1 MQCPACRGE
10 TPDDKPFCANCGAG
24 LAVACVSCGAE
35 LLAGK
40 AFCADCG
47 TPVGARGAAVA
58 PSATPPSAHG
68 GELAA
73 ERRLCSVLFVDLVGF
88 TPLAEHADPE
98 AVRELLSRY
107 FERAESVVTNYGGTI
122 EKFIGDA
129 VMAVWGAPVANEDD
143 AERAVRAGLDV
154 VAAVADLGR
163 ETGGGALAARA
174 GVVTGEVAITV
185 GKVSEGM
192 VLGDTV
198 NAASRVQGVASPGTV
213 LVDEATW
220 RASSGA
226 IAYTEVGELTLK
238 GKTDV
243 VTAWQA
249 LRVVGQR
256 KGLGRSERLEPP
268 FVGRDDELRL
278 VKDLLHATARERRA
292 RLVSVTGVPG
302 IGKSRLAWEFL
313 KYVDGLAETVYW
325 HQGRS
330 AAYGEGVT
338 FGALGE
344 MVRMRAGINEAEDA
358 ASSRAKLEACVAEY
372 VTDGDEQRW
381 IEPRLAHL
389 LGLADAPS
397 GDREELFSAWRTFFE
412 RISSLGVTVLV
423 FEDLQWADPGQ
434 IDYIESILEWSRS
447 HPIMVVTLSRPEL
460 RDRRP
465 DWGAGQRSFTSLHL
479 DALSDAAMT
488 ALLDGFV
495 HGLPAEVAAKVR
507 ERAEGVPLYAV
518 ETVRMLVDRGVLV
531 ADDGAYRVDAE
542 LTTLEIPE
550 TLHALVASRLDAL
563 PHDQRALL
571 QDAAVLGTTFLP
583 DTLAAVGE
591 TGRDVLEP
599 MLRDLVRKEFLRFDS
614 DPRSP
619 ERGQYGFVQGVIG
632 EVALA
637 MLARRDRSARHLA
650 VARHFEAL
658 GDEELTAVVAAQ
670 YASALRAAPD
680 GDDTGELGERASSW
694 LTRAGD
700 RALSLGSPEQAL
712 DLYDQALEVTPAGSA
727 HATLLESAAQAAS
740 RGSQIERSQ
749 ALLEAATVE
758 HRGLGDEFGVLR
770 ATADLADTLA
780 LQRRY
785 ADAVELARSTFEGLP
800 DDADTVVR
808 IHLANICASCLG
820 QGADLAASLQW
831 AEIALAAAERRGD
844 TAGFARGLGSRSLA
858 LFNLGRSREAVML
871 ARGMVALASEA
882 GALREQSVA
891 LMGLGLYA
899 LPEDPRESIR
909 ASLES
914 ADVAR
919 RGGLRHIENTNL
931 LNAAETMIALGEW
944 AGARTILGEFTSRE
958 VSESAWTEQLWAML
972 EALSGDTASASARI
986 EAIEAVAQAPEF
998 VAGQTTLL
1006 HSSGL
1011 VSLASGNVAEAQRQ
1025 ASLAVELDPVGIN
1038 APVCVHLY
1046 GRASLWLGDL
1056 DGATRALEAGKALL
1070 GRWISAVNG
1079 TLEAGIA
1086 ALGGNVDDA
1095 AGRYAAAFDLWRAID
1110 DTLSLALA
1118 ELDCVL
1124 LLGADHPASVAGK
1137 EAKDIFAQ
1145 LGALP
1150 LLERLENA
1158 RAAATH

>member
-24 LAVACVSCGAE
+24 LVAACANCGAE
-35 LLAGK
+35 LLVGK

-47 TPVGARGAAVA
+47 TPVAARAQPPVAASA
-58 PSATPPSAHG
+58 PTTHG

-107 FERAESVVTNYGGTI
+107 FERAEAVITNYGGTI

-129 VMAVWGAPVANEDD
+129 VMAVWGAPIANEDD

-163 ETGGGALAARA
+163 ETGGAALAARA

-198 NAASRVQGVASPGTV
+198 NAASRVQGVATPGTV

-226 IAYTEVGELTLK
+226 IAYAEVGELTLK

-358 ASSRAKLEACVAEY
+358 ESSRAKLVACVEEY
-372 VTDGDEQRW
+372 VADEEERRW

-412 RISSLGVTVLV
+412 RISSFGVTVLV

-434 IDYIESILEWSRS
+434 IDYIESILEWSRG
-447 HPIMVVTLSRPEL
+447 HPIMVLTLSRPEL

-479 DALSDAAMT
+479 DPLSDDAMA

-495 HGLPAEVAAKVR
+495 HGLPAEVSAKVR

-531 ADDGAYRVDAE
+531 AEGGAYRVDAE

-563 PHDQRALL
+563 SHEERAVL
-571 QDAAVLGTTFLP
+571 QDAAVLGTSFLP
-583 DTLAAVGE
+583 DTLAAVGDAA
-591 TGRDVLEP
+591 RDVLEP

-619 ERGQYGFVQGVIG
+619 ERGQYGFVQSVIG

-650 VARHFEAL
+650 VARHFEAQ

-680 GDDTGELGERASSW
+680 GDDTAELVERASSW

-712 DLYDQALEVTPAGSA
+712 DLYDQALSVTPAGPA
-727 HATLLESAAQAAS
+727 HAALLESAAQGAS
-740 RGSQIERSQ
+740 RGNAVER
-749 ALLEAATVE
+749 AHGLIEAAISE
-758 HRGLGDEFGVLR
+758 YRALGDERGALR
-770 ATADLADTLA
+770 ATADLADALA
-780 LQRRY
+780 MQRRY
-785 ADAVELARSTFEGLP
+785 EEAIELAARTFEGLGE
-800 DDADTVVR
+800 DADPVVR
-808 IHLANICASCLG
+808 IHLANTCAGCLS
-820 QGADLAASLQW
+820 QGDALRSLEW
-831 AEIALAAAERRGD
+831 GEIALAAAEREGD
-844 TAGFARGLGSRSLA
+844 TEGFARALGARSLA
-858 LFNLGRSREAVML
+858 LFNLGRTREATML
-871 ARGMVALASEA
+871 ARGMVVLASDA
-882 GALREQSVA
+882 GALREQSMA

-909 ASLES
+909 ASMES

-919 RGGLRHIENTNL
+919 RGGLRPMENTNL
-931 LNAAETMIALGEW
+931 LNAAEMAVMLGEW
-944 AGARTILGEFTSRE
+944 GEARRILGELTTLKSSDE
-958 VSESAWTEQLWAML
+958 AWVNQLWAML
-972 EALSGDTASASARI
+972 EAMSGDAASARARMAAL
-986 EAIEAVAQAPEF
+986 EEGSPPPGF
-998 VAGQTTLL
+998 VAGRTTFLY
-1006 HSSGL
+1006 
-1011 VSLASGNVAEAQRQ
+1011 VSAMVNLASGELLESQRLAAQ
-1025 ASLAVELDPVGIN
+1025 AIELDPVGIN
-1038 APVCVHLY
+1038 APVSVHLC
-1046 GRASLWLGDL
+1046 GRASLWLGDVE
-1056 DGATRALEAGKALL
+1056 GTRRVLESGQALL
-1070 GRWISAVNG
+1070 GRWISTVNA

-1086 ALGGNVDDA
+1086 ALEGRIDEA
-1095 AGRYAAAFDLWRAID
+1095 ASCYAAVFDRWRAID
-1110 DTLSLALA
+1110 DTLSLALS

-1124 LLGADHPASVAGK
+1124 LLGADHAVAVAGK
-1137 EAKDIFAQ
+1137 EARDIFTQ
-1145 LGALP
+1145 LGAQP
-1150 LLERLENA
+1150 FLERLEAA
-1158 RAAATH
+1158 RTTMS

>member
-1 MQCPACRGE
+1 MQCPTCWGE
-10 TPDDKPFCANCGAG
+10 TPDDKPFCANCGAA
-24 LAVACVSCGAE
+24 LAAVCASCGAE

-47 TPVGARGAAVA
+47 AAVA
-58 PSATPPSAHG
+58 AGTSPPVTVSTAHG
-68 GELAA
+68 GELSA

-107 FERAESVVTNYGGTI
+107 FDRAEAVITNYGGTI

-163 ETGGGALAARA
+163 ETGGNALAARA

-192 VLGDTV
+192 VSGDTV

-226 IAYTEVGELTLK
+226 IAYAEVGELTLK
-238 GKTDV
+238 GKSDV

-268 FVGRDDELRL
+268 FVARDDELRL
-278 VKDLLHATARERRA
+278 VKDLLHATAREQRA

-358 ASSRAKLEACVAEY
+358 ESSRAKLAACVDEY
-372 VTDGDEQRW
+372 VADVEERRW

-389 LGLADAPS
+389 LGLADAPG

-412 RISSLGVTVLV
+412 RISALGVTVLV

-479 DALSDAAMT
+479 DPLSDEAMA

-495 HGLPAEVAAKVR
+495 HGLPAEVSAKVR

-531 ADDGAYRVDAE
+531 ADGGAYRVDVE

-563 PHDQRALL
+563 SHEERALL
-571 QDAAVLGTTFLP
+571 QDAAVLGTSFLP
-583 DTLAAVGE
+583 DTLAAVGG
-591 TGRDVLEP
+591 TARDVLEP
-599 MLRDLVRKEFLRFDS
+599 MLRELVRKEFLRFDS

-650 VARHFEAL
+650 VARHFEAQ

-680 GDDTGELGERASSW
+680 GDDTAELVERASSW

-700 RALSLGSPEQAL
+700 RALSLGSPEQSL
-712 DLYDQALEVTPAGSA
+712 DLYEQALSVTPAGPA
-727 HATLLESAAQAAS
+727 HAALLESAAQGAS
-740 RGSQIERSQ
+740 RGNAIERARGILEGAIREYE
-749 ALLEAATVE
+749 ALDDTAGA
-758 HRGLGDEFGVLR
+758 LR
-770 ATADLADTLA
+770 ATADLADALA
-780 LQRRY
+780 MQRHY
-785 ADAVELARSTFEGLP
+785 AESIELATRTFESLP
-800 DDADTVVR
+800 EDADPAVR
-808 IHLANICASCLG
+808 IHLANICAGCLS
-820 QGADLAASLQW
+820 QGDAVQSLVW
-831 AEIALAAAERRGD
+831 GEIALGAAEREGD
-844 TAGFARGLGSRSLA
+844 TAGFARALGARSLA
-858 LFNLGRSREAVML
+858 LFNLGRTREATML
-871 ARGMVALASEA
+871 ARGMVVLAGDA
-882 GALREQSVA
+882 GALREQSIA

-909 ASLES
+909 ASMES
-914 ADVAR
+914 AEVAR
-919 RGGLRHIENTNL
+919 RGGLRPLENTNL
-931 LNAAETMIALGEW
+931 LNAAETSVTLGEW
-944 AGARTILGEFTSRE
+944 AEARRIL
-958 VSESAWTEQLWAML
+958 SELTTLRATDEAWVNQLWAML
-972 EALSGDTASASARI
+972 EAMSGDAASARARMAALDDAGA
-986 EAIEAVAQAPEF
+986 EQAGF

-1006 HSSGL
+1006 HSSAM
-1011 VSLASGNVAEAQRQ
+1011 VHLASGDLLEAQR
-1025 ASLAVELDPVGIN
+1025 LAAIAIELDPLGIN
-1038 APVCVHLY
+1038 APTAVHLC
-1046 GRASLWLGDL
+1046 GRASLWLGDVE
-1056 DGATRALEAGKALL
+1056 GARRALESGQALL
-1070 GRWISAVNG
+1070 GRWISAVNA
-1079 TLEAGIA
+1079 TFEAGIA
-1086 ALGGNVDDA
+1086 ALEGRTEEAGNA
-1095 AGRYAAAFDLWRAID
+1095 YTAAFDRWRAID
-1110 DTLSLALA
+1110 DTLSLALS

-1124 LLGADHPASVAGK
+1124 LLGADHRVAVAGK
-1137 EAKDIFAQ
+1137 EARDIFTQ
-1145 LGALP
+1145 LGAQP
-1150 LLERLENA
+1150 FLERL
-1158 RAAATH
+1158 AAAPATIAS